1 MKYPLLALIK
11 LYQWTI
17 SPLLGPVC
25 RYYPSCSH
33 YGYTAIDRHGAV
45 KGTALTAW
53 RILRCN
59 PWSPGGV
66 DHVPPRKR
74 PRWHELLREPCVAA
88 RADSAA
94 DVPSGSVPNPEP
106 GRRDLAQCSRS
117 LISGHD
123 CQSPQFYHHTV
134 SWIIV
139 QFHTLYSAI
148 FGQDTAGPGVCPSC
162 RWWS

>member
-17 SPLLGPVC
+17 SPFLGPVC

-53 RILRCN
+53 RVLRCN

-74 PRWHELLREPCVAA
+74 PRWHEMLRDA
-88 RADSAA
+88 RRRKSGHSATG
-94 DVPSGSVPNPEP
+94 VPSGGAVREPASRPAAETSPN
-106 GRRDLAQCSRS
+106 AQ
-117 LISGHD
+117 G
-123 CQSPQFYHHTV
+123 
-134 SWIIV
+134 
-139 QFHTLYSAI
+139 A
-148 FGQDTAGPGVCPSC
+148 
-162 RWWS
+162 

>member
-45 KGTALTAW
+45 KGTVLTAW

-66 DHVPPRKR
+66 DHVPAGNRHWPDDRTPTIVVLNNPDKY
-74 PRWHELLREPCVAA
+74 LAA
-88 RADSAA
+88 QTDGEGRLAA
-94 DVPSGSVPNPEP
+94 
-106 GRRDLAQCSRS
+106 
-117 LISGHD
+117 
-123 CQSPQFYHHTV
+123 
-134 SWIIV
+134 
-139 QFHTLYSAI
+139 
-148 FGQDTAGPGVCPSC
+148 
-162 RWWS
+162 

>member
-25 RYYPSCSH
+25 KYYPSCSH
-33 YGYTAIDRHGAV
+33 YGYGAIDRHGAI

-59 PWSPGGV
+59 PWSLGGV

-74 PRWHELLREPCVAA
+74 PRWHEMLRNAW
-88 RADSAA
+88 RDRGTSKGGIADA
-94 DVPSGSVPNPEP
+94 PSGGSGDTSSSTTGPQPAPSPAAETSP
-106 GRRDLAQCSRS
+106 HAQ
-117 LISGHD
+117 G
-123 CQSPQFYHHTV
+123 
-134 SWIIV
+134 
-139 QFHTLYSAI
+139 A
-148 FGQDTAGPGVCPSC
+148 
-162 RWWS
+162 

>member
-25 RYYPSCSH
+25 KYYPSCSH
-33 YGYTAIDRHGAV
+33 YGYTAIDRHGAI

-59 PWSPGGV
+59 PWSLGGV

-74 PRWHELLREPCVAA
+74 PRWHEMLRDAWRA
-88 RADSAA
+88 RRGGPSAA
-94 DVPSGSVPNPEP
+94 SATEEKPLTERSSSPAAETSSH
-106 GRRDLAQCSRS
+106 AQ
-117 LISGHD
+117 G
-123 CQSPQFYHHTV
+123 
-134 SWIIV
+134 
-139 QFHTLYSAI
+139 A
-148 FGQDTAGPGVCPSC
+148 
-162 RWWS
+162 

>member
-25 RYYPSCSH
+25 KYYPSCSH

-59 PWSPGGV
+59 PWSLGGV

-74 PRWHELLREPCVAA
+74 PRWHGCCVTPGVHA
-88 RADSAA
+88 RAGPPPLNRPPRDRLLPQ
-94 DVPSGSVPNPEP
+94 VLRV
-106 GRRDLAQCSRS
+106 RRTRPQRPRPMPKE
-117 LISGHD
+117 HD
-123 CQSPQFYHHTV
+123 
-134 SWIIV
+134 
-139 QFHTLYSAI
+139 
-148 FGQDTAGPGVCPSC
+148 
-162 RWWS
+162 

>member
-74 PRWHELLREPCVAA
+74 PRWHEMLRDAV
-88 RADSAA
+88 RGNKGGHSAA
-94 DVPSGSVPNPEP
+94 EVPSRGSTPEP
-106 GRRDLAQCSRS
+106 LEPAAETSPKAQ
-117 LISGHD
+117 G
-123 CQSPQFYHHTV
+123 
-134 SWIIV
+134 
-139 QFHTLYSAI
+139 A
-148 FGQDTAGPGVCPSC
+148 
-162 RWWS
+162 

>member
-25 RYYPSCSH
+25 KYYPSCSH
-33 YGYTAIDRHGAV
+33 YGYTAIDRHGAI

-59 PWSPGGV
+59 PWSLGGV

-74 PRWHELLREPCVAA
+74 PRWHEMLAPGPASSSYRGREVLAPPQPVLGGQH
-88 RADSAA
+88 
-94 DVPSGSVPNPEP
+94 DVM
-106 GRRDLAQCSRS
+106 
-117 LISGHD
+117 
-123 CQSPQFYHHTV
+123 T
-134 SWIIV
+134 
-139 QFHTLYSAI
+139 
-148 FGQDTAGPGVCPSC
+148 
-162 RWWS
+162 

>member
-25 RYYPSCSH
+25 KYYPSCSH
-33 YGYTAIDRHGAV
+33 YGFTAIDRHGAI

-59 PWSPGGV
+59 PWSLGGV

-74 PRWHELLREPCVAA
+74 PRWHEMLRNAWRERRAGLPPCGAPSECGHTSPSSPAA
-88 RADSAA
+88 ET
-94 DVPSGSVPNPEP
+94 PSH
-106 GRRDLAQCSRS
+106 AQ
-117 LISGHD
+117 G
-123 CQSPQFYHHTV
+123 
-134 SWIIV
+134 
-139 QFHTLYSAI
+139 A
-148 FGQDTAGPGVCPSC
+148 
-162 RWWS
+162 

>member
-25 RYYPSCSH
+25 KYYPSCSH

-59 PWSPGGV
+59 PWSSGGV

-74 PRWHELLREPCVAA
+74 PRWHEMLRSALRVRKGGA
-88 RADSAA
+88 SAA
-94 DVPSGSVPNPEP
+94 ETATEGDNPSSPAAETPSH
-106 GRRDLAQCSRS
+106 AQ
-117 LISGHD
+117 G
-123 CQSPQFYHHTV
+123 
-134 SWIIV
+134 
-139 QFHTLYSAI
+139 A
-148 FGQDTAGPGVCPSC
+148 
-162 RWWS
+162 

>member
-33 YGYTAIDRHGAV
+33 YGFTAIDRHGAV

-66 DHVPPRKR
+66 DHVPLRKR
-74 PRWHELLREPCVAA
+74 PRWHEALRHAWSGD
-88 RADSAA
+88 RGSKGGQHSAA
-94 DVPSGSVPNPEP
+94 EINPAAETSPN
-106 GRRDLAQCSRS
+106 AQ
-117 LISGHD
+117 G
-123 CQSPQFYHHTV
+123 
-134 SWIIV
+134 
-139 QFHTLYSAI
+139 A
-148 FGQDTAGPGVCPSC
+148 
-162 RWWS
+162 

>member
-33 YGYTAIDRHGAV
+33 YGYQAIDRHGAT

-74 PRWHELLREPCVAA
+74 PPWHDRLR
-88 RADSAA
+88 RYLRRYLRGGADG
-94 DVPSGSVPNPEP
+94 SGSSTSAPVETPN
-106 GRRDLAQCSRS
+106 AQ
-117 LISGHD
+117 G
-123 CQSPQFYHHTV
+123 
-134 SWIIV
+134 
-139 QFHTLYSAI
+139 A
-148 FGQDTAGPGVCPSC
+148 
-162 RWWS
+162 

>member
-17 SPLLGPVC
+17 SPMLGPVC

-45 KGTALTAW
+45 KGTVLTAW

-74 PRWHELLREPCVAA
+74 PRWHEMLRNALRGKDGHAGTEGGHGSGEP
-88 RADSAA
+88 S
-94 DVPSGSVPNPEP
+94 VPSGGDSAPPSPAAETSP
-106 GRRDLAQCSRS
+106 KAQ
-117 LISGHD
+117 G
-123 CQSPQFYHHTV
+123 
-134 SWIIV
+134 
-139 QFHTLYSAI
+139 A
-148 FGQDTAGPGVCPSC
+148 
-162 RWWS
+162 

>member
-25 RYYPSCSH
+25 KYYPSCSH
-33 YGYTAIDRHGAV
+33 YGYTAIDRHGAI

-59 PWSPGGV
+59 PWSLGGV

-74 PRWHELLREPCVAA
+74 PRWHEMLRDAWRA
-88 RADSAA
+88 RRGGSSAA
-94 DVPSGSVPNPEP
+94 EPATEAKPEDFVSELPPSPAAETRPMPKE
-106 GRRDLAQCSRS
+106 
-117 LISGHD
+117 HD
-123 CQSPQFYHHTV
+123 
-134 SWIIV
+134 
-139 QFHTLYSAI
+139 
-148 FGQDTAGPGVCPSC
+148 
-162 RWWS
+162 